1 MTAKILTRQ
10 SFSRATNYV
19 FKDGRS
25 EVIDS
30 RGIMATDPLSA
41 AASFKVQAMLRPEIK
56 SPVGHICISFH
67 PDDTP
72 RLTNDLMVELC
83 EAYMKGMGI
92 KDTQFLLVRHYD
104 TKHPHM
110 HLVFNRIDD
119 NGKLI
124 SDRMWYVKNEKVC
137 KQIKTEYSLTFS
149 KGKQNVNLDRLRP
162 EDRIRYEMYYDV
174 KNALSEAT
182 SFTDFQ
188 IRLEDVGIKT
198 VIKRSSKSGDFQGI
212 TFKRDG
218 YSIKGSKLDRSLS
231 LIKIMNR
238 IPKDN
243 KIQRQ
248 EPNTLCRF
256 MSLEEIQA
264 MEAERQ
270 KHLRE
275 TKHESHQETHQE
287 SKVQE
292 LAASLFE
299 GNLGK
304 SQEQEMKEDPKK
316 KKRVGVRR

>member
-10 SFSRATNYV
+10 SFSKATNYV

-30 RGIMATDPLSA
+30 RGIVATDPQTA
-41 AASFKVQAMLRPEIK
+41 AACFKMQAIERPEIK

-72 RLTNDLMVELC
+72 RMTNDLMVEIC

-104 TKHPHM
+104 TNHSHM

-124 SDRMWYVKNEKVC
+124 SDRNWYVKNEKVC
-137 KQIKTEYSLTFS
+137 KEIKNQYGLTFS
-149 KGKQNVNLDRLRP
+149 QGKQNVNLDRLRP
-162 EDRIRYEMYYDV
+162 DDRRRYEMYFDV
-174 KNALSEAT
+174 KNALDAAT

-188 IRLEDVGIKT
+188 HRLSSVGIGTTLKT
-198 VIKRSSKSGDFQGI
+198 ASKTGELQGI
-212 TFKRDG
+212 TFNMDG
-218 YSIKGSKLDRSLS
+218 YSVKGSKLDRSLS
-231 LIKIMNR
+231 AGKIMEHFR
-238 IPKDN
+238 AIEKVEQ
-243 KIQRQ
+243 K
-248 EPNTLCRF
+248 
-256 MSLEEIQA
+256 S
-264 MEAERQ
+264 MEVPHQ
-270 KHLRE
+270 GTH
-275 TKHESHQETHQE
+275 HESKT
-287 SKVQE
+287 KE

-304 SQEQEMKEDPKK
+304 SQEQEMKETPKK
-316 KKRVGVRR
+316 KNKIGRRR

>member
-124 SDRMWYVKNEKVC
+124 SDRNWYLKNEKVC
-137 KQIKTEYSLTFS
+137 KDIKTQYGLTFS
-149 KGKQNVNLDRLRP
+149 RGKQNVNLDRLRP
-162 EDRIRYEMYYDV
+162 EDRKRYEMYYDV
-174 KNALSEAT
+174 KNALAEAA

-188 IRLEDVGIKT
+188 NRLDCVGIKT
-198 VIKRSSKSGDFQGI
+198 VFKISSKSGELQGI

-231 LIKIMNR
+231 LIRIMKSL
-238 IPKDN
+238 PKGN
-243 KIQRQ
+243 KIHRP
-248 EPNTLCRF
+248 EPHTLCRF
-256 MSLEEIQA
+256 ASLEEIQA

-270 KHLRE
+270 KSLRE
-275 TKHESHQETHQE
+275 TKHESHQE
-287 SKVQE
+287 SRAQE

>member
-10 SFSRATNYV
+10 SFSKATNYV

-30 RGIMATDPLSA
+30 RGIVATDPQTA
-41 AASFKVQAMLRPEIK
+41 AACFKMQAIERPEIK

-72 RLTNDLMVELC
+72 RMTNDLMVEIC

-104 TKHPHM
+104 TNHSHM

-124 SDRMWYVKNEKVC
+124 SDRNWYVKNEKVC
-137 KQIKTEYSLTFS
+137 KEIKNQYGLTFS
-149 KGKQNVNLDRLRP
+149 QGKQNVNLDRLRP
-162 EDRIRYEMYYDV
+162 DDRRRYEMYFDV
-174 KNALSEAT
+174 KNALDAAT

-188 IRLEDVGIKT
+188 HRLSSVGIGTTLKT
-198 VIKRSSKSGDFQGI
+198 ASKTGELQGI
-212 TFKRDG
+212 TFNRDG
-218 YSIKGSKLDRSLS
+218 YSVKGSKLDRSLS
-231 LIKIMNR
+231 AGKIMEHFR
-238 IPKDN
+238 AIEKVEQ
-243 KIQRQ
+243 K
-248 EPNTLCRF
+248 
-256 MSLEEIQA
+256 S
-264 MEAERQ
+264 MEVP
-270 KHLRE
+270 
-275 TKHESHQETHQE
+275 HQETHHE
-287 SKVQE
+287 SKTKE

-304 SQEQEMKEDPKK
+304 SQEQEMKETPKK
-316 KKRVGVRR
+316 KNKLGRRR

>member
-30 RGIMATDPLSA
+30 KGIMAADPLSV

-67 PDDTP
+67 PDDTE
-72 RLTNDLMVELC
+72 RMTNDLMVELC

-92 KDTQFLLVRHYD
+92 QDTQFLLVRHYD

-124 SDRMWYVKNEKVC
+124 SDRNWYLKNEKVC
-137 KQIKTEYSLTFS
+137 KDIKTQYGLTFS
-149 KGKQNVNLDRLRP
+149 RGKQNVNLDRLRP
-162 EDRIRYEMYYDV
+162 EDRRRYQMYYDV
-174 KNALSEAT
+174 KNALAEAT
-182 SFTDFQ
+182 SFIDFQ
-188 IRLEDVGIKT
+188 HRLDSVGIKT
-198 VIKRSSKSGDFQGI
+198 VFKRSSKSGDFQGI

-231 LIKIMNR
+231 LIRIMKSLPNNE
-238 IPKDN
+238 KY
-243 KIQRQ
+243 QRP
-248 EPNTLCRF
+248 EPQTRCRF
-256 MSLEEIQA
+256 VSLEEVQA
-264 MEAERQ
+264 IDAERQ
-270 KHLRE
+270 KSLLHSRQEL
-275 TKHESHQETHQE
+275 HQETHQE
-287 SKVQE
+287 SKAQE
-292 LAASLFE
+292 VTASLFE

-304 SQEQEMKEDPKK
+304 SQEQEMKDNPKK
-316 KKRVGVRR
+316 KKKGGIKR

>member
-30 RGIMATDPLSA
+30 KGIMVADPLSA

-67 PDDTP
+67 PDDTE
-72 RLTNDLMVELC
+72 RMTNDLMVELC

-256 MSLEEIQA
+256 VSLEEIQA

-270 KHLRE
+270 KSLRE
-275 TKHESHQETHQE
+275 TKHESHQE
-287 SKVQE
+287 SRAQE

>member
-10 SFSRATNYV
+10 SFSRATNYI

-30 RGIMATDPLSA
+30 KGIMATDPLSA

-72 RLTNDLMVELC
+72 RLTNELMVELC

-92 KDTQFLLVRHYD
+92 NDTQFLLVRHYD

-119 NGKLI
+119 KGKLI
-124 SDRMWYVKNEKVC
+124 SDRNWYLKNEKVC
-137 KQIKTEYSLTFS
+137 KKIKTQYGLTFS
-149 KGKQNVNLDRLRP
+149 QGKQNVNLDRLRP
-162 EDRIRYEMYYDV
+162 DDRRRYEMYYDV
-174 KNALSEAT
+174 KNALAEAT

-188 IRLEDVGIKT
+188 NRLDSFGIKT
-198 VIKRSSKSGDFQGI
+198 VFKRSSKSGDLQGI

-231 LIKIMNR
+231 LIRIMKSLPR
-238 IPKDN
+238 SN
-243 KIQRQ
+243 KVRRE
-248 EPNTLCRF
+248 EPHTLCRF
-256 MSLEEIQA
+256 VSLEEIQA

-270 KHLRE
+270 KSLRE
-275 TKHESHQETHQE
+275 TKHESHHESHQE
-287 SKVQE
+287 SKAQE

-316 KKRVGVRR
+316 KKGLGRRR

>member
-10 SFSRATNYV
+10 SFSKATNYV

-30 RGIMATDPLSA
+30 RGIVATDPQTA
-41 AASFKVQAMLRPEIK
+41 AACFKMQAIERPEIK

-72 RLTNDLMVELC
+72 RMTNDLMVEIC

-104 TKHPHM
+104 TNHSHM

-124 SDRMWYVKNEKVC
+124 SDRNWYVKNEKVC
-137 KQIKTEYSLTFS
+137 KEIKNQYGLTFS
-149 KGKQNVNLDRLRP
+149 QGKQNVNLDRLRP
-162 EDRIRYEMYYDV
+162 DDRRRYEMYFDV
-174 KNALSEAT
+174 KNALDAAT

-188 IRLEDVGIKT
+188 HRLSSVGIGTTLKT
-198 VIKRSSKSGDFQGI
+198 ASKTGELQGI
-212 TFKRDG
+212 TFNRDG
-218 YSIKGSKLDRSLS
+218 YSVKGSKLDRSLS
-231 LIKIMNR
+231 AGKIMEHFR
-238 IPKDN
+238 AIEKVEQKSMEVPH
-243 KIQRQ
+243 Q
-248 EPNTLCRF
+248 E
-256 MSLEEIQA
+256 M
-264 MEAERQ
+264 
-270 KHLRE
+270 H
-275 TKHESHQETHQE
+275 HESKT
-287 SKVQE
+287 KE

-304 SQEQEMKEDPKK
+304 SQEQEMKENPKK
-316 KKRVGVRR
+316 KNKIGRRR

>member
-10 SFSRATNYV
+10 SFSKATNYV

-30 RGIMATDPLSA
+30 RGIVATDPQTA
-41 AASFKVQAMLRPEIK
+41 AACFKMQAIERPEIK

-72 RLTNDLMVELC
+72 RMTNDLMVEIC

-104 TKHPHM
+104 TNHSHM

-124 SDRMWYVKNEKVC
+124 SDRNWYVKNEKVC
-137 KQIKTEYSLTFS
+137 KEIKNQYGLTFS
-149 KGKQNVNLDRLRP
+149 QGKQNVNLDRLRP
-162 EDRIRYEMYYDV
+162 DDRRRYEMYFDV
-174 KNALSEAT
+174 KNALDAAT

-188 IRLEDVGIKT
+188 HRLSSVGIGTTLKT
-198 VIKRSSKSGDFQGI
+198 ASKTGELQGI
-212 TFKRDG
+212 TFNRDG
-218 YSIKGSKLDRSLS
+218 YSVKGSKLDRSLS
-231 LIKIMNR
+231 AGKIMEHFR
-238 IPKDN
+238 AIEKVEQ
-243 KIQRQ
+243 K
-248 EPNTLCRF
+248 
-256 MSLEEIQA
+256 S
-264 MEAERQ
+264 MEVP
-270 KHLRE
+270 
-275 TKHESHQETHQE
+275 HQETHHE
-287 SKVQE
+287 SKTKE

-304 SQEQEMKEDPKK
+304 SQEQEMKETPKK
-316 KKRVGVRR
+316 KNKLGHRR

>member
-30 RGIMATDPLSA
+30 KGIMAADPLSA

-67 PDDTP
+67 PDDTE
-72 RLTNDLMVELC
+72 RMTNDLMVELC
-83 EAYMKGMGI
+83 DAYMKGMGI

-137 KQIKTEYSLTFS
+137 KQIKTEYGLTFS

-231 LIKIMNR
+231 LIWIMKSL
-238 IPKDN
+238 PKGN
-243 KIQRQ
+243 KIHRP
-248 EPNTLCRF
+248 EPHTLCRF
-256 MSLEEIQA
+256 ASLEEIQA

-270 KHLRE
+270 KSLRE
-275 TKHESHQETHQE
+275 TKHESHQE
-287 SKVQE
+287 SRAQE

>member
-30 RGIMATDPLSA
+30 KGIMAADPLSA

-67 PDDTP
+67 PDDTE
-72 RLTNDLMVELC
+72 RMTNDLMVELC

-92 KDTQFLLVRHYD
+92 QDTQFLLVRHYD

-110 HLVFNRIDD
+110 HLVFNHIDD

-124 SDRMWYVKNEKVC
+124 SDRNWYLKNEKVC
-137 KQIKTEYSLTFS
+137 KDIKTQYGLTFS
-149 KGKQNVNLDRLRP
+149 QGKQNVNLDRLRP
-162 EDRIRYEMYYDV
+162 EDRKRYEMYYDV
-174 KNALSEAT
+174 KNALAEAT

-188 IRLEDVGIKT
+188 NRLDSVGIKT
-198 VIKRSSKSGDFQGI
+198 VFKISSKSGELQGI

-231 LIKIMNR
+231 LIRIMKSL
-238 IPKDN
+238 PKGN
-243 KIQRQ
+243 KIHRP
-248 EPNTLCRF
+248 EPHTLCRF
-256 MSLEEIQA
+256 ASLEEIQA

-270 KHLRE
+270 KSLRE
-275 TKHESHQETHQE
+275 TKHESHQE
-287 SKVQE
+287 SRVQE

-316 KKRVGVRR
+316 KRRVGVRR

>member
-1 MTAKILTRQ
+1 
-10 SFSRATNYV
+10 
-19 FKDGRS
+19 
-25 EVIDS
+25 
-30 RGIMATDPLSA
+30 MATDPLSA

-72 RLTNDLMVELC
+72 RLTNELMVELC

-92 KDTQFLLVRHYD
+92 NDTQFLLVRHYD

-124 SDRMWYVKNEKVC
+124 SDRNWYLKNEKVC
-137 KQIKTEYSLTFS
+137 KKIKIQYGLTFS
-149 KGKQNVNLDRLRP
+149 QGKQNVNLDRLRP
-162 EDRIRYEMYYDV
+162 DDRRRYEMYYDV
-174 KNALSEAT
+174 KNALAEAT

-188 IRLEDVGIKT
+188 NRLDSVGIKT
-198 VIKRSSKSGDFQGI
+198 VFKRSSKSGELQGI

-231 LIKIMNR
+231 LIRIMKSL
-238 IPKDN
+238 PKGN
-243 KIQRQ
+243 KIHRP
-248 EPNTLCRF
+248 EPHTLCRF
-256 MSLEEIQA
+256 ASLEEIQA

-270 KHLRE
+270 KSLRE
-275 TKHESHQETHQE
+275 TKNESHQE
-287 SKVQE
+287 SRAQE

-316 KKRVGVRR
+316 KRRVGVRR

>member
-30 RGIMATDPLSA
+30 KGIMAADPLSA

-83 EAYMKGMGI
+83 DAYMKGMGI

-137 KQIKTEYSLTFS
+137 KQIKTEYGLTFS

-162 EDRIRYEMYYDV
+162 EDRRRYEMYYDV
-174 KNALSEAT
+174 KNALAEAT

-231 LIKIMNR
+231 LIRIMKSL
-238 IPKDN
+238 PKGN
-243 KIQRQ
+243 KIHRP
-248 EPNTLCRF
+248 EPHTLCRF
-256 MSLEEIQA
+256 ASLEEIQA

-270 KHLRE
+270 KLLRE
-275 TKHESHQETHQE
+275 TKHESHQE
-287 SKVQE
+287 SRAQE